1 MENIIKKMRSFYPVS
16 DEAIELFASHL
27 RREVFPAKAMLV
39 KAGRMDRHVY
49 FLERG
54 ITRSFIYFDG
64 REVTTWFCMEGD
76 GTCGALSLF
85 RHEPCF
91 ENVET
96 LEETEAYIIS
106 VDELDALYR
115 RHIDLA
121 NWMRVMQQEHFL
133 WLYDTHI
140 ARLNLSAKA
149 RYEKLVKE
157 YPGIFSR
164 AQLGYIA
171 SFLGLTQ
178 QSLSRIRAGRG

>member
-1 MENIIKKMRSFYPVS
+1 MENIIRKMRAFYPVC
-16 DEAIELFASHL
+16 DEAVELFASHL
-27 RREVFPAKAMLV
+27 RREVFPAKTLLIQ
-39 KAGRMDRHVY
+39 AGKLDRRVY
-49 FLERG
+49 FLEKG
-54 ITRSFIYFDG
+54 ITRSYILFDG
-64 REVTTWFCMEGD
+64 KEVTTWFCMEGD

-91 ENVET
+91 EYVET

-106 VDELDALYR
+106 IDELDDLYR

-140 ARLNLSAKA
+140 ARLNLSAKE

-157 YPGIFSR
+157 YPGICNR
-164 AQLGYIA
+164 ANLGYIA
-171 SFLGLTQ
+171 SFLGITLP
-178 QSLSRIRAGRG
+178 SLSRIRAGKD